1 MSAKTYT
8 PTHCPETGRKYTRA
22 ERRAANKAKFA
33 QEQEAK
39 RKAKPKAKKKP
50 VYDKRGRRD
59 DQAVKEMME
68 RIDKKLADNGIKPK
82 TAKQSRA
89 DVLCKQYG
97 LTMEQMFDIV
107 DACQTANT
115 YTPVSDITEVE
126 RKAVEQLERELGG
139 LVLTDP
145 KKPAPKR
152 TKTKRKTKNDKLEAQ
167 AQRLSNR
174 ASAKRNVRKTEVVCD
189 DKPTAASP
197 FGTRT
202 EVDAPAPK
210 AKAQHPADYVAPT
223 PYAVLR
229 EEGYT
234 DVMDM
239 LRAVNMDMMD
249 EGVTA
254 DDIL

>member
-1 MSAKTYT
+1 MSAQTYT
-8 PTHCPETGRKYTRA
+8 PTHCPETGRKLTRA

-33 QEQEAK
+33 QEQAAKRKSAKPKATK
-39 RKAKPKAKKKP
+39 RKAKPKA
-50 VYDKRGRRD
+50 
-59 DQAVKEMME
+59 
-68 RIDKKLADNGIKPK
+68 K

-97 LTMEQMFDIV
+97 LTMEQMFDIM
-107 DACQTANT
+107 DACQSANT
-115 YTPVSDITEVE
+115 YTPVDVQEDT
-126 RKAVEQLERELGG
+126 
-139 LVLTDP
+139 TP
-145 KKPAPKR
+145 PAPKR
-152 TKTKRKTKNDKLEAQ
+152 TKAKRKTKNDKLEAQ

-189 DKPTAASP
+189 DKPTKASP

-229 EEGYT
+229 EAGYT

-249 EGVTA
+249 GGVTA

>member
-1 MSAKTYT
+1 MSAKTTYT
-8 PTHCPETGRKYTRA
+8 PTHCPETGRKLTRA

-33 QEQEAK
+33 QEQAAKRKSAKPKATK
-39 RKAKPKAKKKP
+39 RKAKPKAK
-50 VYDKRGRRD
+50 
-59 DQAVKEMME
+59 A
-68 RIDKKLADNGIKPK
+68 K

-89 DVLCKQYG
+89 DVLCEQYG
-97 LTMEQMFDIV
+97 LTMEQMFDIM
-107 DACQTANT
+107 DACQSANT
-115 YTPVSDITEVE
+115 YTPVDVQEDT
-126 RKAVEQLERELGG
+126 
-139 LVLTDP
+139 TP
-145 KKPAPKR
+145 PAPKR
-152 TKTKRKTKNDKLEAQ
+152 TKAKRKTKRKTKNDKLEAQ

-197 FGTRT
+197 FGTRK

-210 AKAQHPADYVAPT
+210 AKAQHPADYVPPT

-249 EGVTA
+249 GGVTA
-254 DDIL
+254 EDVL

>member
-22 ERRAANKAKFA
+22 ERREANKAKFA
-33 QEQEAK
+33 QEQAAK
-39 RKAKPKAKKKP
+39 RKSAKPKAT
-50 VYDKRGRRD
+50 KR
-59 DQAVKEMME
+59 
-68 RIDKKLADNGIKPK
+68 KPK
-82 TAKQSRA
+82 AKAKLSRA
-89 DVLCKQYG
+89 GVLCEQYG
-97 LTMEQMFDIV
+97 LTMMELFDIV

-115 YTPVSDITEVE
+115 YTPVDVQEDDT
-126 RKAVEQLERELGG
+126 
-139 LVLTDP
+139 P
-145 KKPAPKR
+145 PAPKR
-152 TKTKRKTKNDKLEAQ
+152 TKAKRTKRKTKNDKLEAQ

-210 AKAQHPADYVAPT
+210 AKAQHPEGYTPPT

-229 EEGYT
+229 EQGYT

-249 EGVTA
+249 GGVTA
-254 DDIL
+254 EDIL

>member
-1 MSAKTYT
+1 M
-8 PTHCPETGRKYTRA
+8 TRA
-22 ERRAANKAKFA
+22 ERREANKAKFA
-33 QEQEAK
+33 QEQAAKRKSAKPKATK
-39 RKAKPKAKKKP
+39 RKAKPKAK
-50 VYDKRGRRD
+50 
-59 DQAVKEMME
+59 A
-68 RIDKKLADNGIKPK
+68 K

-89 DVLCKQYG
+89 DVLCEQYG
-97 LTMEQMFDIV
+97 LTMEQMFDIM

-115 YTPVSDITEVE
+115 YTPVDVQEDDTM
-126 RKAVEQLERELGG
+126 
-139 LVLTDP
+139 P
-145 KKPAPKR
+145 PAPKR
-152 TKTKRKTKNDKLEAQ
+152 TKRTTKRKTKNDKLEAQ

-189 DKPTAASP
+189 NKPTAASP

-223 PYAVLR
+223 HISVLR
-229 EEGYT
+229 EAGYT

-249 EGVTA
+249 GGVTA

>member
-1 MSAKTYT
+1 
-8 PTHCPETGRKYTRA
+8 
-22 ERRAANKAKFA
+22 
-33 QEQEAK
+33 
-39 RKAKPKAKKKP
+39 
-50 VYDKRGRRD
+50 
-59 DQAVKEMME
+59 ME
-68 RIDKKLADNGIKPK
+68 L
-82 TAKQSRA
+82 
-89 DVLCKQYG
+89 
-97 LTMEQMFDIV
+97 FDIV

-152 TKTKRKTKNDKLEAQ
+152 TTKRKTKNDKLEAQ

-210 AKAQHPADYVAPT
+210 AKAQHPEGYTPPT

-229 EEGYT
+229 EQGYT

-249 EGVTA
+249 GGVTA
-254 DDIL
+254 ADIL

>member
-1 MSAKTYT
+1 MSAKTTYT
-8 PTHCPETGRKYTRA
+8 PTHCPETGRKFTRA
-22 ERRAANKAKFA
+22 ERREANKAKFA
-33 QEQEAK
+33 QEQATK
-39 RKAKPKAKKKP
+39 RKSAKPKAT
-50 VYDKRGRRD
+50 KR
-59 DQAVKEMME
+59 
-68 RIDKKLADNGIKPK
+68 K
-82 TAKQSRA
+82 TKAKAKQSRA
-89 DVLCKQYG
+89 DILGKQYG
-97 LTMEQMFDIV
+97 LTMEQMFDIM

-115 YTPVSDITEVE
+115 YTPVDVQEDDT
-126 RKAVEQLERELGG
+126 
-139 LVLTDP
+139 TP
-145 KKPAPKR
+145 PTPKR

-189 DKPTAASP
+189 NKPTKASP

-210 AKAQHPADYVAPT
+210 AKAQRPANYVPPT

-239 LRAVNMDMMD
+239 LRADAMNRDLGED
-249 EGVTA
+249 GITA

>member
-33 QEQEAK
+33 QEQAAKRKSAKPKATK
-39 RKAKPKAKKKP
+39 RKAKPKAK
-50 VYDKRGRRD
+50 
-59 DQAVKEMME
+59 A
-68 RIDKKLADNGIKPK
+68 K

-89 DVLCKQYG
+89 DVLCAQYG
-97 LTMEQMFDIV
+97 LTMEQMFDIM

-115 YTPVSDITEVE
+115 YTPVDVQEDDT
-126 RKAVEQLERELGG
+126 
-139 LVLTDP
+139 TP
-145 KKPAPKR
+145 PAPKR
-152 TKTKRKTKNDKLEAQ
+152 TKRTKAKRKTKNDRLEAQ

-189 DKPTAASP
+189 NKPTKASP

-249 EGVTA
+249 GGVTA
-254 DDIL
+254 EDIL

>member
-1 MSAKTYT
+1 MSAQTYT
-8 PTHCPETGRKYTRA
+8 PTHCPETGRKLTRA

-33 QEQEAK
+33 QEQAAK
-39 RKAKPKAKKKP
+39 RKSAKPKTTKPKAK
-50 VYDKRGRRD
+50 
-59 DQAVKEMME
+59 A
-68 RIDKKLADNGIKPK
+68 K

-97 LTMEQMFDIV
+97 LTMEQMFDIM
-107 DACQTANT
+107 DACQSANT
-115 YTPVSDITEVE
+115 YTPVDVQEDDT
-126 RKAVEQLERELGG
+126 
-139 LVLTDP
+139 TP
-145 KKPAPKR
+145 PAPNR
-152 TKTKRKTKNDKLEAQ
+152 TKRKTKNDKLEAQ

-189 DKPTAASP
+189 NKPTEASP

-210 AKAQHPADYVAPT
+210 AKAQRPADYTPPT
-223 PYAVLR
+223 PISVLR
-229 EEGYT
+229 EAGYT

-249 EGVTA
+249 GGVTA

>member
-8 PTHCPETGRKYTRA
+8 PTHCPETGRKLTRA
-22 ERRAANKAKFA
+22 ERREANKAKFA
-33 QEQEAK
+33 QSQATK
-39 RKAKPKAKKKP
+39 RKPKA
-50 VYDKRGRRD
+50 
-59 DQAVKEMME
+59 
-68 RIDKKLADNGIKPK
+68 K

-89 DVLCKQYG
+89 DVLCEQYG
-97 LTMEQMFDIV
+97 LTMEQMFDIM

-115 YTPVSDITEVE
+115 YTPVSEITEVE
-126 RKAVEQLERELGG
+126 REALERVKRELDG

-145 KKPAPKR
+145 KAPTPKR
-152 TKTKRKTKNDKLEAQ
+152 TKRKGKTKNERLEAQ

-189 DKPTAASP
+189 GVPTKASP

-210 AKAQHPADYVAPT
+210 AKAQHPADYVPPT

-239 LRAVNMDMMD
+239 VRAVNTDMMD
-249 EGVTA
+249 GGVTA
-254 DDIL
+254 EDIL

>member
-1 MSAKTYT
+1 MSAKTTYT
-8 PTHCPETGRKYTRA
+8 PTHCPETGRKLTRA

-33 QEQEAK
+33 QEQAAKRKSAKPKTGKQLFEELGITSEPSPEQVKRK
-39 RKAKPKAKKKP
+39 RKAKPKAK
-50 VYDKRGRRD
+50 
-59 DQAVKEMME
+59 
-68 RIDKKLADNGIKPK
+68 

-89 DVLCKQYG
+89 EVLCAQYG
-97 LTMEQMFDIV
+97 LTMEQMFDIM
-107 DACQTANT
+107 DACQSANT
-115 YTPVSDITEVE
+115 YTPVDVQEDDT
-126 RKAVEQLERELGG
+126 
-139 LVLTDP
+139 TP
-145 KKPAPKR
+145 PAPKR
-152 TKTKRKTKNDKLEAQ
+152 TKAKRKTKNDKLEAQ

-223 PYAVLR
+223 HISVLR
-229 EEGYT
+229 EAGYT

-249 EGVTA
+249 GGVTA

>member
-1 MSAKTYT
+1 MSAQTYT
-8 PTHCPETGRKYTRA
+8 PTHCPETGRKLTRA
-22 ERRAANKAKFA
+22 ERREANKAKFA
-33 QEQEAK
+33 QEQAAKRKSAKPKAK
-39 RKAKPKAKKKP
+39 RKAKPKA
-50 VYDKRGRRD
+50 
-59 DQAVKEMME
+59 
-68 RIDKKLADNGIKPK
+68 K

-89 DVLCKQYG
+89 DVLCEQYG
-97 LTMEQMFDIV
+97 LTMEQMFDIM

-115 YTPVSDITEVE
+115 YTPVDVQEDDT
-126 RKAVEQLERELGG
+126 
-139 LVLTDP
+139 TH
-145 KKPAPKR
+145 PAPKR
-152 TKTKRKTKNDKLEAQ
+152 TKRTKAKRKTKNDRLEAQ

-189 DKPTAASP
+189 GKPTKASP

-210 AKAQHPADYVAPT
+210 AKAQHPSDYTPPT

-239 LRAVNMDMMD
+239 VRAVNMDMMD
-249 EGVTA
+249 GGVTA

>member
-1 MSAKTYT
+1 MSAQTYT
-8 PTHCPETGRKYTRA
+8 PTHCPETGRKLTRA
-22 ERRAANKAKFA
+22 ERREANKAKFA
-33 QEQEAK
+33 QEQAAK

-68 RIDKKLADNGIKPK
+68 RIDKKLADNGVKPK

-89 DVLCKQYG
+89 GVLCEQYG
-97 LTMEQMFDIV
+97 LTMMELFDIV

-115 YTPVSDITEVE
+115 YTPVDVQEDDT
-126 RKAVEQLERELGG
+126 
-139 LVLTDP
+139 P
-145 KKPAPKR
+145 PAPKR
-152 TKTKRKTKNDKLEAQ
+152 TKRTKRKTKNDKLEAQ

-174 ASAKRNVRKTEVVCD
+174 ASAKRNVHKTEVVCD

-210 AKAQHPADYVAPT
+210 AKAQHPEGYTPPT

-249 EGVTA
+249 GGVTA

>member
-1 MSAKTYT
+1 MSAQTYT
-8 PTHCPETGRKYTRA
+8 PTHCPETGRKLTRA

-33 QEQEAK
+33 QEQAAKRKSAKPKTGKQLFEELGITSEPSPEQLKRK
-39 RKAKPKAKKKP
+39 RKAKTKAKAK
-50 VYDKRGRRD
+50 
-59 DQAVKEMME
+59 A
-68 RIDKKLADNGIKPK
+68 K

-97 LTMEQMFDIV
+97 LTMEQMFDIM

-115 YTPVSDITEVE
+115 YTPVDVQEDT
-126 RKAVEQLERELGG
+126 
-139 LVLTDP
+139 TP
-145 KKPAPKR
+145 PAPKR
-152 TKTKRKTKNDKLEAQ
+152 TKAKRTTKRKTKNDKLEAQ

-174 ASAKRNVRKTEVVCD
+174 ASAKRNVRKTDVVCD
-189 DKPTAASP
+189 NKPTKASP

-210 AKAQHPADYVAPT
+210 ARPQHAADYTPPT
-223 PYAVLR
+223 PISVLR
-229 EEGYT
+229 EQGYT

-249 EGVTA
+249 GGVTA

>member
-8 PTHCPETGRKYTRA
+8 PTHCPETGRKLTRA
-22 ERRAANKAKFA
+22 ERREANKAKFA
-33 QEQEAK
+33 QEQAAKRKSAKPKTAKPK
-39 RKAKPKAKKKP
+39 RKAKAKAK
-50 VYDKRGRRD
+50 
-59 DQAVKEMME
+59 
-68 RIDKKLADNGIKPK
+68 
-82 TAKQSRA
+82 AKQSRA

-97 LTMEQMFDIV
+97 LTMEQMFDIM

-115 YTPVSDITEVE
+115 YTPVDVQEDT
-126 RKAVEQLERELGG
+126 
-139 LVLTDP
+139 TP
-145 KKPAPKR
+145 PAPKR

-174 ASAKRNVRKTEVVCD
+174 ASAKRNVSKTEVVCD

>member
-8 PTHCPETGRKYTRA
+8 PTHCPETGRKLTRA
-22 ERRAANKAKFA
+22 ERREANKAKFA
-33 QEQEAK
+33 QEQAAKRKSAKPKATK
-39 RKAKPKAKKKP
+39 RKAKPKA
-50 VYDKRGRRD
+50 
-59 DQAVKEMME
+59 
-68 RIDKKLADNGIKPK
+68 K

-89 DVLCKQYG
+89 DVLCEQYG

-115 YTPVSDITEVE
+115 YTPVDVQEDT
-126 RKAVEQLERELGG
+126 
-139 LVLTDP
+139 TP
-145 KKPAPKR
+145 PAPKR
-152 TKTKRKTKNDKLEAQ
+152 TKRKTKNDKLEAQ

-174 ASAKRNVRKTEVVCD
+174 ASAKRNARKTEVVCD
-189 DKPTAASP
+189 GKPTKASP

-210 AKAQHPADYVAPT
+210 AKAQHPADYTPPT

-249 EGVTA
+249 GGVTA

>member
-8 PTHCPETGRKYTRA
+8 PTHCPETGRKLTRA
-22 ERRAANKAKFA
+22 ERREANKAKFA
-33 QEQEAK
+33 QEQATK
-39 RKAKPKAKKKP
+39 RKGKAKAK
-50 VYDKRGRRD
+50 
-59 DQAVKEMME
+59 AT
-68 RIDKKLADNGIKPK
+68 

-89 DVLCKQYG
+89 DILCKQYG

-115 YTPVSDITEVE
+115 YTPVDVE
-126 RKAVEQLERELGG
+126 EDD
-139 LVLTDP
+139 TP
-145 KKPAPKR
+145 PAPKR
-152 TKTKRKTKNDKLEAQ
+152 KTKRKTKNEKLEAQ

-189 DKPTAASP
+189 NKPTKASP

-210 AKAQHPADYVAPT
+210 AKAQHPADYTPPT

-239 LRAVNMDMMD
+239 LRADAMNRDLGED
-249 EGVTA
+249 GITA

>member
-8 PTHCPETGRKYTRA
+8 PTHCPETGRKLTRA

-33 QEQEAK
+33 QEQAAKRKSAKPKATK
-39 RKAKPKAKKKP
+39 RKAKPKA
-50 VYDKRGRRD
+50 
-59 DQAVKEMME
+59 
-68 RIDKKLADNGIKPK
+68 K

-89 DVLCKQYG
+89 DVLCEQYG
-97 LTMEQMFDIV
+97 LTMEQMFDIM
-107 DACQTANT
+107 DACQSANT
-115 YTPVSDITEVE
+115 YTPVDVQEDT
-126 RKAVEQLERELGG
+126 
-139 LVLTDP
+139 TP
-145 KKPAPKR
+145 PAPKR
-152 TKTKRKTKNDKLEAQ
+152 TKRKTKNDKLEAQ

-174 ASAKRNVRKTEVVCD
+174 ASAKRNARKTEVVCD
-189 DKPTAASP
+189 GKPTKASP

-210 AKAQHPADYVAPT
+210 AKAQHPADYTPPT

-229 EEGYT
+229 EEGYP
-234 DVMDM
+234 DVLDM

-249 EGVTA
+249 GGVTA

>member
-33 QEQEAK
+33 QEQAAKRKSAKPKTAKPK
-39 RKAKPKAKKKP
+39 RKAK
-50 VYDKRGRRD
+50 
-59 DQAVKEMME
+59 
-68 RIDKKLADNGIKPK
+68 
-82 TAKQSRA
+82 AKQSRA

-189 DKPTAASP
+189 NKPTAASP

-229 EEGYT
+229 EQGYT

>member
-33 QEQEAK
+33 QEQAAK
-39 RKAKPKAKKKP
+39 RKSAKPKAT
-50 VYDKRGRRD
+50 KR
-59 DQAVKEMME
+59 
-68 RIDKKLADNGIKPK
+68 KPK
-82 TAKQSRA
+82 AKAKPAKQSRA
-89 DVLCKQYG
+89 DVLCEQYG
-97 LTMEQMFDIV
+97 LTMEQMFDIM

-115 YTPVSDITEVE
+115 YTPVDVQEDDT
-126 RKAVEQLERELGG
+126 
-139 LVLTDP
+139 TP
-145 KKPAPKR
+145 PAPNR
-152 TKTKRKTKNDKLEAQ
+152 TKRKTKNDKLEAQ

-189 DKPTAASP
+189 NKPTEASP

-210 AKAQHPADYVAPT
+210 AKAQRPADYTPPT
-223 PYAVLR
+223 PISVLR
-229 EEGYT
+229 EAGYT

-249 EGVTA
+249 GGVTA

>member
-1 MSAKTYT
+1 MSAQTYT
-8 PTHCPETGRKYTRA
+8 PTHCPETGRKLTRA

-33 QEQEAK
+33 QEQAAK
-39 RKAKPKAKKKP
+39 RKSAKPKTTKPKAK
-50 VYDKRGRRD
+50 
-59 DQAVKEMME
+59 A
-68 RIDKKLADNGIKPK
+68 K

-97 LTMEQMFDIV
+97 LTMEQMFDIM
-107 DACQTANT
+107 DACQSANT
-115 YTPVSDITEVE
+115 YTPVDVQEDDT
-126 RKAVEQLERELGG
+126 
-139 LVLTDP
+139 TP
-145 KKPAPKR
+145 PAPNR
-152 TKTKRKTKNDKLEAQ
+152 TKRKTKNDKLEAQ

-174 ASAKRNVRKTEVVCD
+174 ASAKRNARKTEVVCD
-189 DKPTAASP
+189 NKPTAASP

-210 AKAQHPADYVAPT
+210 AKAQRPADYTPPT
-223 PYAVLR
+223 PISVLR
-229 EEGYT
+229 EAGYT

-249 EGVTA
+249 GGVTA

>member
-8 PTHCPETGRKYTRA
+8 PTHCPETGRKLTRA

-33 QEQEAK
+33 QEQAAKRKPK
-39 RKAKPKAKKKP
+39 RKAKPKA
-50 VYDKRGRRD
+50 
-59 DQAVKEMME
+59 
-68 RIDKKLADNGIKPK
+68 K

-89 DVLCKQYG
+89 DVLCEQYG
-97 LTMEQMFDIV
+97 LTMEQMFDIM

-115 YTPVSDITEVE
+115 YTPVSEITEVE
-126 RKAVEQLERELGG
+126 REALERVKRELDG

-145 KKPAPKR
+145 KAPAPKR
-152 TKTKRKTKNDKLEAQ
+152 TKRKGKTKNERLEAQ

-189 DKPTAASP
+189 NKPTEASP

-210 AKAQHPADYVAPT
+210 AKAQHPAGYTPPT
-223 PYAVLR
+223 PISVLR
-229 EEGYT
+229 EAGYT

-249 EGVTA
+249 GGVTA
-254 DDIL
+254 EDIL

>member
-1 MSAKTYT
+1 MSAKTTYT
-8 PTHCPETGRKYTRA
+8 PTHCPETGRKFTRA
-22 ERRAANKAKFA
+22 ERREANKAKFA
-33 QEQEAK
+33 QEQAATRKSAKPKATK
-39 RKAKPKAKKKP
+39 RKAKPKAK
-50 VYDKRGRRD
+50 
-59 DQAVKEMME
+59 A
-68 RIDKKLADNGIKPK
+68 K

-89 DVLCKQYG
+89 DILCKQYG
-97 LTMEQMFDIV
+97 LTMEQMFDIM

-115 YTPVSDITEVE
+115 YTPVDVQEDDT
-126 RKAVEQLERELGG
+126 
-139 LVLTDP
+139 P
-145 KKPAPKR
+145 PAPKR
-152 TKTKRKTKNDKLEAQ
+152 KKRTTKRKTKNDKLEAQ

-174 ASAKRNVRKTEVVCD
+174 ASAKRNERKTEVVCD
-189 DKPTAASP
+189 NKPTKASP

-210 AKAQHPADYVAPT
+210 AKAQRPADYTPPT

-239 LRAVNMDMMD
+239 LRADAMNRDLGED
-249 EGVTA
+249 GITA

>member
-1 MSAKTYT
+1 MSAQTYT
-8 PTHCPETGRKYTRA
+8 PTHCPETGRKLTRA
-22 ERRAANKAKFA
+22 ERREANKAKFA
-33 QEQEAK
+33 QEQAAK
-39 RKAKPKAKKKP
+39 RKSAKPKAK
-50 VYDKRGRRD
+50 
-59 DQAVKEMME
+59 A
-68 RIDKKLADNGIKPK
+68 K

-97 LTMEQMFDIV
+97 LTMEQMFDIM
-107 DACQTANT
+107 DACQTTNT
-115 YTPVSDITEVE
+115 YTPVSEITEVE
-126 RKAVEQLERELGG
+126 REALERVKRELDG

-145 KKPAPKR
+145 RKPTPKR

-167 AQRLSNR
+167 AQRLSNQ

-189 DKPTAASP
+189 GKPTKASP

-210 AKAQHPADYVAPT
+210 AKAQHPADYTPPT

-239 LRAVNMDMMD
+239 VRAVNMDMMD
-249 EGVTA
+249 GGVTA

>member
-1 MSAKTYT
+1 MSAQTYT
-8 PTHCPETGRKYTRA
+8 PTHCPETGRKLTRA

-33 QEQEAK
+33 QEQAAKRKSAKPKATK
-39 RKAKPKAKKKP
+39 RKAKPKAK
-50 VYDKRGRRD
+50 
-59 DQAVKEMME
+59 A
-68 RIDKKLADNGIKPK
+68 K

-89 DVLCKQYG
+89 DVLCEQYG
-97 LTMEQMFDIV
+97 LTMEQMFDIM

-115 YTPVSDITEVE
+115 YTPVDVQEDT
-126 RKAVEQLERELGG
+126 
-139 LVLTDP
+139 TP
-145 KKPAPKR
+145 PAPKR
-152 TKTKRKTKNDKLEAQ
+152 TKAKRTKRKTKNDRLEAQ

-174 ASAKRNVRKTEVVCD
+174 ASAKRNVRKTDVVCD
-189 DKPTAASP
+189 NKPTKASP

-210 AKAQHPADYVAPT
+210 ARPQHAADYTPPT
-223 PYAVLR
+223 PISVLR
-229 EEGYT
+229 EQGYT

-249 EGVTA
+249 GGVTA

>member
-33 QEQEAK
+33 QEQAAKRKSAKPKTAKPK
-39 RKAKPKAKKKP
+39 RKAKAT
-50 VYDKRGRRD
+50 
-59 DQAVKEMME
+59 
-68 RIDKKLADNGIKPK
+68 

-189 DKPTAASP
+189 NKPTAASP

-229 EEGYT
+229 EQGYT

>member
-1 MSAKTYT
+1 MSAQTYT
-8 PTHCPETGRKYTRA
+8 PTHCPETGRKLTRA

-33 QEQEAK
+33 QEQAAKRKSAKPKATK
-39 RKAKPKAKKKP
+39 RKAKPKAK
-50 VYDKRGRRD
+50 
-59 DQAVKEMME
+59 A
-68 RIDKKLADNGIKPK
+68 K

-89 DVLCKQYG
+89 DVLCEQYG
-97 LTMEQMFDIV
+97 LTMEQMFDIM

-115 YTPVSDITEVE
+115 YTPVDVQEDT
-126 RKAVEQLERELGG
+126 A
-139 LVLTDP
+139 P
-145 KKPAPKR
+145 PAPKR
-152 TKTKRKTKNDKLEAQ
+152 TKAKRTKRKTKNDRLEAQ

-174 ASAKRNVRKTEVVCD
+174 ASAKRNVRKTDVVCD
-189 DKPTAASP
+189 NKPTKASP

-210 AKAQHPADYVAPT
+210 ARPQHAADYTPPT
-223 PYAVLR
+223 PISVLR
-229 EEGYT
+229 EQGYT

-249 EGVTA
+249 GGVTA

>member
-8 PTHCPETGRKYTRA
+8 PTHCPETGRKLTRA
-22 ERRAANKAKFA
+22 ERREANKAKFA
-33 QEQEAK
+33 QEQATK
-39 RKAKPKAKKKP
+39 RKGKAKAKAKA
-50 VYDKRGRRD
+50 K
-59 DQAVKEMME
+59 AT
-68 RIDKKLADNGIKPK
+68 

-89 DVLCKQYG
+89 DILCKQYG

-115 YTPVSDITEVE
+115 YTPVDVE
-126 RKAVEQLERELGG
+126 EDD
-139 LVLTDP
+139 TP
-145 KKPAPKR
+145 PAPKR
-152 TKTKRKTKNDKLEAQ
+152 KTKRKTKNEKLEAQ

-189 DKPTAASP
+189 NKPTKASP

-210 AKAQHPADYVAPT
+210 AKAQHPADYTPPT

-239 LRAVNMDMMD
+239 LRADAMNRDLGED
-249 EGVTA
+249 GITA

>member
-8 PTHCPETGRKYTRA
+8 PTHCPETGRKLTRA
-22 ERRAANKAKFA
+22 ERREANKAKFA
-33 QEQEAK
+33 QEQAAKRKSAKPKAK
-39 RKAKPKAKKKP
+39 RKAKPKA
-50 VYDKRGRRD
+50 
-59 DQAVKEMME
+59 
-68 RIDKKLADNGIKPK
+68 K

-89 DVLCKQYG
+89 DVLCEQYG
-97 LTMEQMFDIV
+97 LTMEQMFDIM

-115 YTPVSDITEVE
+115 YTPVDVQEDDT
-126 RKAVEQLERELGG
+126 
-139 LVLTDP
+139 TP
-145 KKPAPKR
+145 PAPKR
-152 TKTKRKTKNDKLEAQ
+152 TKRTKAKRKTKNDRLEAQ

-189 DKPTAASP
+189 GKPTKASP

-210 AKAQHPADYVAPT
+210 AKAQHPADYTPPT

-239 LRAVNMDMMD
+239 VRAVNMDMMD
-249 EGVTA
+249 GGVTA